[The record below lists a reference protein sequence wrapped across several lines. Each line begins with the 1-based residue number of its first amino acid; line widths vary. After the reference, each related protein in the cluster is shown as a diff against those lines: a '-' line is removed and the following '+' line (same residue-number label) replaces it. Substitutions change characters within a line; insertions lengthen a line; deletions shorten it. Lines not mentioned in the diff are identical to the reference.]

1 METGK
6 YDLSTAGSDGE
17 RRGCRWQYQYYHSCM
32 DRDNLYESS
41 DGIYFCETRTLF
53 L

>member
-17 RRGCRWQYQYYHSCM
+17 RRGDVYKRQRLQYLKNIQG
-32 DRDNLYESS
+32 E
-41 DGIYFCETRTLF
+41 G
-53 L
+53 